1 MKKMSIKLS
10 EQQLSEVSS
19 AGSLGATVM
28 FVSSGDD
35 LLGWLEATDSIR
47 KSTPLAI
54 KQAQKM
60 GLEVVM
66 LTGDRKEPAEH
77 IAKQIGI
84 SKVIAEVKPD
94 DKANVIATLQKEGKV
109 VAMVGD
115 GINDAAA
122 LTMADVGLAMGA
134 GSEVA
139 LESADIVL
147 VRNDLLDAISALD
160 LGKATMN
167 RIRTNLV
174 WAFGYNII
182 GIPLALGLLF
192 PFTGWLLP
200 PAFAAAAMSMSSV
213 SVVTNSLL
221 LKRWRPTTIS

>member
-1 MKKMSIKLS
+1 
-10 EQQLSEVSS
+10 
-19 AGSLGATVM
+19 
-28 FVSSGDD
+28 
-35 LLGWLEATDSIR
+35 
-47 KSTPLAI
+47 
-54 KQAQKM
+54 M

>member
-1 MKKMSIKLS
+1 
-10 EQQLSEVSS
+10 
-19 AGSLGATVM
+19 
-28 FVSSGDD
+28 
-35 LLGWLEATDSIR
+35 
-47 KSTPLAI
+47 
-54 KQAQKM
+54 
-60 GLEVVM
+60 
-66 LTGDRKEPAEH
+66 
-77 IAKQIGI
+77 
-84 SKVIAEVKPD
+84 
-94 DKANVIATLQKEGKV
+94 
-109 VAMVGD
+109 
-115 GINDAAA
+115 
-122 LTMADVGLAMGA
+122 MGA